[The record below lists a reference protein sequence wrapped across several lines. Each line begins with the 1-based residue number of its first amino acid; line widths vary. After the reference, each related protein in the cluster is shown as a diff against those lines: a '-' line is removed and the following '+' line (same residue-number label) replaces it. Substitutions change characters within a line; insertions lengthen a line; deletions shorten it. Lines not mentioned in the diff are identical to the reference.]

1 MASFLNRS
9 SRIASLILL
18 GLFIAGCEG
27 NDGADGADGE
37 TGPVGPI
44 GPPGPSSGNGVP
56 IESAERINIAITGID
71 FAKNPE
77 PEIAL
82 ALTNDLN
89 QGLTGLDA
97 GDIRFTFA
105 QLTPGSA
112 GGSSEWQS
120 YVTREDGG
128 VPDVQATTERGSA
141 GTLTDI
147 GDGTYTYRFAN
158 APDDYPA
165 GPVFDT
171 NKIHRIGIEIRGQA
185 PISSNGIYTFVPA
198 TGAPPDDEADA
209 RRIVDNDT
217 CNACHDRLEF
227 HGGPRT
233 DVDYCV
239 TCHNPSSIDGN
250 SGNTVDMK
258 ALIHNI
264 HSGRG
269 DYVIIG
275 HNDEEIDYSE
285 VEWTQDIRNCQ
296 TCHDDEDTGSTPQAG
311 NWRKV
316 PNRAACGTCHY
327 DDGDPDNGEHDY
339 AIEDGMHPLGLNFS
353 DDSQCVNCHGTEA
366 TIGDGALQVAV
377 VHEIP
382 EQLASA
388 DFQYNVISIA
398 DAAVGQTPSVT
409 FSVINPGDPDDAD
422 DPVDVPYDLATD
434 PAWTACD
441 GTSRLAVTLAWTTEP
456 DYTNTGTGNSPAQPV
471 SMDPLVGCSGTATDN
486 GDGTYTVTSPVAVPA
501 GVTGTLSAGIEG
513 HPWVDI
519 NGDGATDRSE
529 RIAVTNAVGYQ
540 GIDGAET
547 EPRRN
552 AIAIERCDQCHN
564 VLSIHGNNRT
574 DEPEVCVQCHN
585 PNATD
590 INLRVAACTDV
601 IGTDD
606 VEIDFKRM
614 IHRIHSSGYTGVP
627 YEVCGRG
634 GADILN
640 VTYPGHLNNCEG
652 CHEPT
657 DDNPYPYH
665 PVEAGTILGT
675 TVDAGADLASPTDDV
690 VISPNASV
698 CSSCHVS
705 DLAKTH
711 MEQNGADF
719 AATKAAD
726 STLISSGV
734 ESCALCHGPG
744 RSADVSEVHGV
755 ANFQFN

>member
-1 MASFLNRS
+1 VDRLR
-9 SRIASLILL
+9 RHQPL
-18 GLFIAGCEG
+18 GRDACLD
-27 NDGADGADGE
+27 DGARLHEYRD
-37 TGPVGPI
+37 
-44 GPPGPSSGNGVP
+44 
-56 IESAERINIAITGID
+56 RQ
-71 FAKNPE
+71 F
-77 PEIAL
+77 
-82 ALTNDLN
+82 
-89 QGLTGLDA
+89 
-97 GDIRFTFA
+97 
-105 QLTPGSA
+105 
-112 GGSSEWQS
+112 
-120 YVTREDGG
+120 
-128 VPDVQATTERGSA
+128 A
-141 GTLTDI
+141 GTARV
-147 GDGTYTYRFAN
+147 DGSVGRLQR
-158 APDDYPA
+158 
-165 GPVFDT
+165 
-171 NKIHRIGIEIRGQA
+171 HR
-185 PISSNGIYTFVPA
+185 
-198 TGAPPDDEADA
+198 D
-209 RRIVDNDT
+209 
-217 CNACHDRLEF
+217 
-227 HGGPRT
+227 
-233 DVDYCV
+233 
-239 TCHNPSSIDGN
+239 
-250 SGNTVDMK
+250 
-258 ALIHNI
+258 
-264 HSGRG
+264 
-269 DYVIIG
+269 
-275 HNDEEIDYSE
+275 
-285 VEWTQDIRNCQ
+285 
-296 TCHDDEDTGSTPQAG
+296 
-311 NWRKV
+311 
-316 PNRAACGTCHY
+316 
-327 DDGDPDNGEHDY
+327 
-339 AIEDGMHPLGLNFS
+339 
-353 DDSQCVNCHGTEA
+353 
-366 TIGDGALQVAV
+366 
-377 VHEIP
+377 
-382 EQLASA
+382 
-388 DFQYNVISIA
+388 
-398 DAAVGQTPSVT
+398 
-409 FSVINPGDPDDAD
+409 
-422 DPVDVPYDLATD
+422 
-434 PAWTACD
+434 
-441 GTSRLAVTLAWTTEP
+441 
-456 DYTNTGTGNSPAQPV
+456 
-471 SMDPLVGCSGTATDN
+471 
-486 GDGTYTVTSPVAVPA
+486 
-501 GVTGTLSAGIEG
+501 GIEG

-634 GADILN
+634 GADIFN